1 VGPWLD
7 FGERKG
13 MENGRGRERR
23 ERKGRG
29 EKEGKGG
36 NCEEREGDR
45 SMGKEE
51 KGKGR
56 MKRGMKKRILCSC
69 DVENPEQL

>member
-1 VGPWLD
+1 MAGFWREEGD
-7 FGERKG
+7 GKRE
-13 MENGRGRERR
+13 GRERR

-29 EKEGKGG
+29 KKEGKGG
-36 NCEEREGDR
+36 NCEDREGDR

-56 MKRGMKKRILCSC
+56 MKGGMKKRILCSC